1 LLIIKY
7 NKYFLYQIN
16 IAMIDDL
23 TPQEFQKS
31 IVDEGNILIDVRE
44 ESELDIC
51 QIDGA
56 INMPMSSITETFSD
70 LDPSLSYSIYC
81 HHGMRS
87 MQVANFLLSKG
98 FHSLFNLRGG
108 IDAWSREIDNSVEQ
122 Y

>member
-1 LLIIKY
+1 
-7 NKYFLYQIN
+7 
-16 IAMIDDL
+16 MIEDL
-23 TPQEFQKS
+23 TPQEFQQS
-31 IVDEGNILIDVRE
+31 IEDESNILIEVRE
-44 ESELDIC
+44 KTELDIGK
-51 QIDGA
+51 INGA

-98 FHSLFNLRGG
+98 FQSLSNLKGG
-108 IDAWSREIDNSVEQ
+108 IDAWSREIDNAVER